1 MSITTE
7 TICARARQ
15 VQQRMVEIR
24 RDLHRHP
31 ELGMQEHRTAGIV
44 AERLRA
50 LAIPVQTGVGGTGVV
65 GVLTGGRPGPTI
77 ALRADMDALPIQDRK
92 EVPYASSV
100 PGVMHACGHDGHTA
114 MLLGTAEVLASLAPQ
129 LGGQVK
135 FLFQP
140 AEEGPGGAL
149 PMIQAGVLENPHV
162 DWVVGLHLYNDLPAG
177 TMAVK
182 YGTASASSDSFQ
194 ITVSGKGGHGAAP
207 HSAVD
212 AITAAAHLVTA
223 LQTIISREL
232 NPVEPG
238 VITVG
243 TIRGGYR
250 HNVIADEVVMTG
262 TVRLLDQAART
273 VMHDR
278 ISRVAGGVTAATRT
292 AYQLQYNYG
301 YPPIVNDEQVTA
313 RVEQA
318 LGKVVGSGRV
328 LSVKQPTMGAEDFS
342 YFATERPGCFFKL
355 SSRNESK
362 GMVLPGHNAAYDFD
376 EDIMWMGVAAF
387 GQIVADF
394 LP

>member
-7 TICARARQ
+7 AICARARK
-15 VQQRMVEIR
+15 VQPGLVETR

-31 ELGMQEHRTAGIV
+31 ELGMQEHRTAGLV

-50 LAIPVQTGVGGTGVV
+50 LNIPVQTGVGGTGVV

-92 EVPYASSV
+92 AVPYASSV

-114 MLLGTAEVLASLAPQ
+114 ILLGTAQVLSELAPQ

-149 PMIQAGVLENPHV
+149 PMIQAGVLDNPRV

-182 YGTASASSDSFQ
+182 YGTASASSDGFQ

-207 HSAVD
+207 HTAVD
-212 AITAAAHLVTA
+212 AIAAAAHLVTA
-223 LQTIISREL
+223 LQTIVSREL
-232 NPVEPG
+232 NPLEPG
-238 VITVG
+238 VVTVG

-250 HNVIADEVVMTG
+250 HNVIADEVVMSG

-273 VMHDR
+273 VMQDR

-292 AYQLQYNYG
+292 SYQLQYSFG
-301 YPPIVNDEQVTA
+301 YPPIVNDQQVTA
-313 RVEQA
+313 RVEQS
-318 LGKVVGSGRV
+318 LGKVVGPERV

-355 SSRNESK
+355 GSRNEDR

-376 EDIMWMGVAAF
+376 EEVMWTGVAAF
-387 GQIVADF
+387 CQIVADF